1 MTCQDFCNY
10 SLAMDAELKSL
21 EDKINQF
28 VALCQRL
35 RFDNHELRQQ
45 LVAAQNDNKL
55 MNEKIGDA
63 KTRLE
68 SLLSQIPEE

>member
-1 MTCQDFCNY
+1 
-10 SLAMDAELKSL
+10 MDAELKSL

-28 VALCQRL
+28 VVLCQRL
-35 RFDNHELRQQ
+35 RSDNHELRQQ
-45 LVAAQNDNKL
+45 LATAQNDNKL
-55 MNEKIGDA
+55 LNEKIGDA